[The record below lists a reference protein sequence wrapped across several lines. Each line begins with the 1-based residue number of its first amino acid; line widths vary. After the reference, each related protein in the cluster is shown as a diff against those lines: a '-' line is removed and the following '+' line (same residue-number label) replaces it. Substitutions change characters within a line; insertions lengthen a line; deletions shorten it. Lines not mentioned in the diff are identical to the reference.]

1 MLLNIKNAAG
11 FLMPIESYMLLE
23 VTSLQ
28 QFKELPHYEAN
39 CQSLTT
45 SVCCIS
51 SAITPVKE
59 LSGPQVPPRQSTIL
73 SLFSMIQTD

>member
-1 MLLNIKNAAG
+1 MQQASWQ
-11 FLMPIESYMLLE
+11 PIESAMLLE

-28 QFKELPHYEAN
+28 QLKELPHYEAN

-59 LSGPQVPPRQSTIL
+59 LSGQSTIL
-73 SLFSMIQTD
+73 SLFSMIQTE